1 MAFFEYLFLSLLGF
15 CSFMVIC
22 SRNPLH
28 SILSLISVF
37 LLSSILVF
45 CLEAE
50 FLALSFILVYV
61 GAIAI
66 LFLFVIIMS
75 DIKISDSSF
84 DLLDYSAFGYFFL
97 FAIIVEILVSL
108 PGLNVDS
115 DLVSS
120 TDYSW
125 INWYF
130 EINHLSNAQTLGQI
144 LYTDYFVFFLSAGF
158 ILFIALI
165 GSLTLTVTLNKS
177 YKLH

>member
-1 MAFFEYLFLSLLGF
+1 
-15 CSFMVIC
+15 
-22 SRNPLH
+22 
-28 SILSLISVF
+28 
-37 LLSSILVF
+37 
-45 CLEAE
+45 
-50 FLALSFILVYV
+50 
-61 GAIAI
+61 
-66 LFLFVIIMS
+66 MS